1 MLKQLQEAEA
11 LDAQYQTE
19 LKQYSDNDPNLIEAQ
34 SKDICFTRMSWQAD
48 LLTCEICADE
58 IWLVAEALL
67 TYASFP
73 IFI

>member
-34 SKDICFTRMSWQAD
+34 SKDICFRRMS
-48 LLTCEICADE
+48 
-58 IWLVAEALL
+58 
-67 TYASFP
+67 
-73 IFI
+73 